1 MTGHNHKLVRGNAVR
16 AAMKAAAG
24 CVVLFSLG
32 ACSASVSRFDYPMF
46 ASGDS
51 GGSDSTLT
59 TSSLT
64 PAEAVGAGAP
74 ASSSYSGYQSY
85 GGPSTV
91 SRAELPPPSG
101 AGAAQRSYT
110 PPPSPYGPPPTASYG
125 PPPAGPRVASAE
137 PLPQATARPVAPPP
151 APRPASPP
159 APRFKEI
166 TVKRGENL
174 SIIAQAHDTSVD
186 AIMRANDMDSNRLR
200 EGQTLKI
207 PVGSPAAPIASAKP
221 SGAPRTHIV
230 QSGDSFYNIAKKYG
244 IEDYKE
250 IAHVNDMRVN
260 QTLSLG
266 QELKLPGGAEVA
278 KAEEKEPVKVASV
291 KPDVPLPS
299 SKPDKPETKVSS
311 PGIPAPEA
319 IAGNEFRW
327 PVRGRIIAGF
337 GPGDNGKHNDGIN
350 LAVPAG
356 TAVKASEHGVV
367 AYAGN
372 ELQGY
377 GNLILIRHANNWVS
391 AYAHND
397 ELLVK
402 RGDTV
407 TRGQVIAKA
416 GKSGSVSQPQLHFEL
431 RKGSKPVD
439 PTKFLAANS

>member
-1 MTGHNHKLVRGNAVR
+1 MTGQNHKLVRGTAAR
-16 AAMKAAAG
+16 AATMVAAG
-24 CVVLFSLG
+24 ALLVSLG
-32 ACSASVSRFDYPMF
+32 ACSANVSRFDYPMF
-46 ASGDS
+46 ASGES
-51 GGSDSTLT
+51 KAADSTLT

-64 PAEAVGAGAP
+64 PSESVGPAP
-74 ASSSYSGYQSY
+74 AGGGYSGYQSY

-91 SRAELPPPSG
+91 SRSDLPPPSG
-101 AGAAQRSYT
+101 SAQASYA
-110 PPPSPYGPPPTASYG
+110 PPPSPYGPPPSGNYG

-137 PLPQATARPVAPPP
+137 PLPQATPRPVAPPP
-151 APRPASPP
+151 AQRPAAPPP
-159 APRFKEI
+159 APKYKEI

-186 AIMRANDMDSNRLR
+186 AIMRANNMDSNRLR
-200 EGQTLKI
+200 EGQSLKI
-207 PVGSPAAPIASAKP
+207 PVGPSPAAVASARP
-221 SGAPRTHIV
+221 SGTPRTHIV
-230 QSGDSFYNIAKKYG
+230 QGGDSFYNIAKKYG

-250 IAHVNDMRVN
+250 IARVNDMRVN
-260 QTLSLG
+260 ETLNLG
-266 QELKLPGGAEVA
+266 QELKLPGGADVA
-278 KAEEKEPVKVASV
+278 RAEAKEPVKVASV

-299 SKPDKPETKVSS
+299 AKPDKSETKVSS

-327 PVRGRIIAGF
+327 PVRGRIIGNF

-356 TAVKASEHGVV
+356 TPVKASEHGVV

-391 AYAHND
+391 AYAHNE
-397 ELLVK
+397 ELMVK

-416 GKSGSVSQPQLHFEL
+416 GKSGSVSQPQVHFEL